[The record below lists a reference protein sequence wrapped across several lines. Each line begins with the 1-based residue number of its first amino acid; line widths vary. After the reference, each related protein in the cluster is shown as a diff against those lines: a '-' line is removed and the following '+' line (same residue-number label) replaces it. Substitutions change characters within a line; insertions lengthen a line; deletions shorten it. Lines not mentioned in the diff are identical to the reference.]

1 MRLAFFG
8 TPDFALP
15 AFEALLAAGHEIVCA
30 YTQPPRPA
38 GRGRRM
44 RPSPVQALAEAQGVP
59 VATPAS
65 LRSGEVQQ
73 AFRALEVDAAV
84 TAAYGLLLPAAML
97 AAPRLG
103 CLNVHASLLP
113 RWRGAAPIQHAILAG
128 DRETG
133 VTVMLMEEGLDSG
146 PMLLARRLPIG
157 TGTDAGELHDRL
169 AALGGEAVAAA
180 LDGLAAGRLAPAPQ
194 PEAGVTWA
202 PRLTPADA
210 RLDWSRPAAELE
222 RRVRAFGPRPGA
234 WFSLRGEAIKVLAA
248 AALKGSG
255 PPGRVLDGAATVACG
270 EGALRLLRLQRPG
283 RAALAAD
290 AFLRGFPLD
299 PGAELSDAALP
310 AADRV

>member
-65 LRSGEVQQ
+65 LRPPEVQQ

-157 TGTDAGELHDRL
+157 AGTDAGELHDRL

-202 PRLTPADA
+202 PRLAPADA

-248 AALKGSG
+248 AALEASG
-255 PPGRVLDGAATVACG
+255 PPGRVLDRAATVACG